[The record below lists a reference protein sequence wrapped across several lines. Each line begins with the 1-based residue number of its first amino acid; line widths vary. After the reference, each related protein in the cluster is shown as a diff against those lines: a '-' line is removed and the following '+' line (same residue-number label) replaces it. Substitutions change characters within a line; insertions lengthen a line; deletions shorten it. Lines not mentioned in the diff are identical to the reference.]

1 MKTLRKEKSIRDD
14 SPVLVEKS
22 ISSHSKGVVDNT
34 ETIVEDA
41 KEEDAIS
48 RNSQDAQ

>member
-14 SPVLVEKS
+14 SPVLVVKS
-22 ISSHSKGVVDNT
+22 ISSHSKGVENT